1 MAIYRS
7 LFEGQQNQNVEAVFE
22 TADLCT
28 RKNMYLEGA
37 VVENCEIFITD
48 EMVSEC
54 HFNVDLIE
62 QAALLEGAKIDI
74 ALKNFIDEGED
85 YKGLKRELKK
95 IIDANNMSKEE
106 LQTGKNGFMH
116 VCKRIL
122 QILLDISI
130 CISTGFEIGTTIAA
144 VANVGQINKVLAL
157 FGGKV
162 SVASI
167 IIKSIA
173 KLIVGFIINRLLRY
187 AVDAIEFAELK
198 KDAKT
203 IVEDLR
209 TMAKKAESKKDADKF
224 NKEADRLED
233 AIAKYSHKHD
243 K

>member
-22 TADLCT
+22 TADLCA

-95 IIDANNMSKEE
+95 IIES
-106 LQTGKNGFMH
+106 
-116 VCKRIL
+116 
-122 QILLDISI
+122 SI
-130 CISTGFEIGTTIAA
+130 DNYDYS
-144 VANVGQINKVLAL
+144 
-157 FGGKV
+157 GKV
-162 SVASI
+162 SKTILKLLVLFFENKVDEEI
-167 IIKSIA
+167 KIIKR
-173 KLIVGFIINRLLRY
+173 FI
-187 AVDAIEFAELK
+187 
-198 KDAKT
+198 
-203 IVEDLR
+203 
-209 TMAKKAESKKDADKF
+209 
-224 NKEADRLED
+224 
-233 AIAKYSHKHD
+233 
-243 K
+243 

>member
-48 EMVSEC
+48 EMVNEC
-54 HFNVDLIE
+54 YFNIGLIE

-95 IIDANNMSKEE
+95 IIDANNMSKDE
-106 LQTGKNGFMH
+106 LKTGKNGFMH
-116 VCKRIL
+116 TCKRIL
-122 QILLDISI
+122 QILIDIDSI
-130 CISTGFEIGTTIAA
+130 LTLGLNSGIAA
-144 VANVGQINKVLAL
+144 TTAIHLSKANKVLAI

-162 SVASI
+162 SIAGY
-167 IIKSIA
+167 IIKSIVQ
-173 KLIVGFIINRLLRY
+173 IVVLFIINRLLRY

-198 KDAKT
+198 KDAKA

-209 TMAKKAESKKDADKF
+209 TMAKKADSKKDADKF